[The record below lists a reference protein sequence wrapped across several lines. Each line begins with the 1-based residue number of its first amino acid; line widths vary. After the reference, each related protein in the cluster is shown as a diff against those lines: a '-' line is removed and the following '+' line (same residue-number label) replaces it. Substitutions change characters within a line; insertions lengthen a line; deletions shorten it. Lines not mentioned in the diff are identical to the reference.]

1 MIMTRY
7 QTLLYYC
14 YTTIENA
21 EQFAADH
28 LQFCKSLELTGRIIV
43 AGEGLNGTVSGTTE
57 SCRIYMDAVLAD
69 PRFAATEFK
78 IDDVD
83 EPSFIKMHCRY
94 KPEIVHSG
102 LRDPNIIDPKKKTGI
117 HLEPKEFM
125 ELKDQEDVVI
135 LDVRSNY
142 EHELGRFKNAVTLDI
157 DNFRDFPA
165 KINELAKYKDKKI
178 LTYCTG
184 GIKCEK
190 ASALLLHE
198 GFKDVYQ
205 LHGGIIKYGKEAGGK
220 DFEGKCYVFDNRVSV
235 EVNSVNPVVISTC
248 RNCGKTTAKMIN
260 CANPEC
266 NEHFTQCDECGTKM
280 EGCCSDECKTHP
292 RKRVYD
298 GTGYYVKIP
307 QQVNLNKKG
316 RAEFVEDLRPLH
328 A

>member
-1 MIMTRY
+1 MLMTKY

-28 LQFCKSLELTGRIIV
+28 LNFCNSLNLVGRIIV
-43 AGEGLNGTVSGTTE
+43 ADEGLNGTVSGSEE
-57 SCRIYMDAVLAD
+57 SCKIYMETVLSD
-69 PRFAATEFK
+69 PRFADIDFK
-78 IDDVD
+78 IDPVA

-94 KPEIVHSG
+94 KSEIVYSG
-102 LRDPNIIDPKKKTGI
+102 LRDPGIINPKKNTGI
-117 HLEPKEFM
+117 HLEPEEFLEM
-125 ELKDQEDVVI
+125 KDREDVVI
-135 LDVRSNY
+135 LDVRSDY
-142 EHELGRFKNAVTLDI
+142 EHSLGRFKNAVTLDI
-157 DNFRDFPA
+157 ENFRDFPA

-220 DFEGKCYVFDNRVSV
+220 DFEGKCYVFDNRVAV
-235 EVNSVNPVVISTC
+235 DVNSVNPVIISKC
-248 RNCGKTTAKMIN
+248 RNCSNTTSKMIN

-266 NEHFTQCDECGTKM
+266 NEHFTQCDACGEKL
-280 EGCCSDECKTHP
+280 EGCCSEECKQHP
-292 RKRVYD
+292 RKRPYD
-298 GTGYYVKIP
+298 GTGYYVKVP
-307 QQVNLNKKG
+307 QPVNLNKK
-316 RAEFVEDLRPLH
+316 LRLTVS
-328 A
+328 